1 MDVSRPKSTRS
12 FLGTARNYLTPLL
25 LTVSTGWSQ
34 SAKPLAFEAEDVHP
48 SPSTLQFRGGYFH
61 VAPLAGDR
69 YVVHQA
75 TPLDLISLA
84 YGVERGDV
92 SGGPPGLEFDH
103 YEVVAKVPPG
113 TKQADAKMML
123 QALLADRFKLIIT
136 TETKPLPAFLLKIGK
151 GALKLK
157 PAADDTGNGGCR
169 WASAPPAPNTPT
181 PPTIMLTC
189 SDLTMAQFVNQ
200 VRGMGN
206 LDQPVVDMTELK
218 GAWDFDFPYTLQPGR
233 GPTVSEALDRLGLK
247 LELGVAPRRVMT
259 IVSMADTPT
268 ANVAGIEKI
277 LPPSVPTFE
286 VASIRPSKQVD
297 KNMTGRDS
305 GNQITL
311 TTTLIGFIGYAWGVS
326 TTTVFDQPSWIDD
339 QVWEVSAKVPA
350 PAGAQEPKA
359 PQMLDSD
366 QVRLMM
372 RSLLEERFGLKVH
385 GEERS
390 GNAFVLLAGTP
401 KLKKADPANRSSCGF
416 RPAPGE
422 KNPHAANP
430 LLTMYL
436 RCQNVTMDQFASQL
450 MISSPKAV
458 KVPILNSTGIS
469 GRYDVTLSWTD
480 DRTLETHPLT
490 STGGAPGESGGG
502 ASSDAAGV
510 PISLPDVLLKQLGLK
525 LLLRKR
531 PVPALVIDHLDKEP
545 TAN

>member
-1 MDVSRPKSTRS
+1 
-12 FLGTARNYLTPLL
+12 
-25 LTVSTGWSQ
+25 
-34 SAKPLAFEAEDVHP
+34 
-48 SPSTLQFRGGYFH
+48 
-61 VAPLAGDR
+61 
-69 YVVHQA
+69 
-75 TPLDLISLA
+75 
-84 YGVERGDV
+84 
-92 SGGPPGLEFDH
+92 
-103 YEVVAKVPPG
+103 
-113 TKQADAKMML
+113 
-123 QALLADRFKLIIT
+123 
-136 TETKPLPAFLLKIGK
+136 
-151 GALKLK
+151 
-157 PAADDTGNGGCR
+157 
-169 WASAPPAPNTPT
+169 
-181 PPTIMLTC
+181 
-189 SDLTMAQFVNQ
+189 
-200 VRGMGN
+200 
-206 LDQPVVDMTELK
+206 
-218 GAWDFDFPYTLQPGR
+218 
-233 GPTVSEALDRLGLK
+233 
-247 LELGVAPRRVMT
+247 
-259 IVSMADTPT
+259 
-268 ANVAGIEKI
+268 
-277 LPPSVPTFE
+277 
-286 VASIRPSKQVD
+286 
-297 KNMTGRDS
+297 MTGRDS

-385 GEERS
+385 SEERS

-450 MISSPKAV
+450 MISSPNAV
-458 KVPILNSTGIS
+458 KVPVLNSTGIS

-502 ASSDAAGV
+502 ASSDATGV